1 MLVSKHSI
9 SPATHKHISN
19 SLRSVLPRI
28 KSESLRQLAGLTPTP
43 QKFRR
48 YQVSTLLSGRSSKD
62 NLSFKLLRNINI
74 IKRDNFS
81 EPNIKVDSLKKIS
94 SQQRFQSMD
103 DLLKKFKNLKKT
115 EKFKQAT
122 KGMNRVNA
130 GFGRLRKE
138 ITRMQNLDE
147 DYNEFVKVWK
157 TNLFEEHGSDIRF
170 KELRSRM
177 RIIKKRKEKLS
188 SKSPEKVI
196 HKK

>member
-1 MLVSKHSI
+1 
-9 SPATHKHISN
+9 
-19 SLRSVLPRI
+19 
-28 KSESLRQLAGLTPTP
+28 
-43 QKFRR
+43 
-48 YQVSTLLSGRSSKD
+48 
-62 NLSFKLLRNINI
+62 
-74 IKRDNFS
+74 
-81 EPNIKVDSLKKIS
+81 
-94 SQQRFQSMD
+94 MD